1 MSDMWMPPHTRR
13 PPFLTRL
20 ESSRQQYAYGC
31 EYDRGIERFGWRV
44 LGRSRPFGTERA
56 RKILR
61 GSIAPAGE
69 SKHASALPF
78 RDLDEDMRCRPEA
91 IDADRPDLT
100 NPPVAAPTGAEP

>member
-1 MSDMWMPPHTRR
+1 VDAATHETTT
-13 PPFLTRL
+13 FLDRL

-78 RDLDEDMRCRPEA
+78 RDLDEDMRCRPEG
-91 IDADRPDLT
+91 IDAERPDLT